1 MPIYE
6 YICDS
11 CNHQF
16 EIQQSMND
24 NALTEC
30 PQCSGKIRRVFGLNS
45 VIFKGSGF
53 YCNDLPHVLAAQQ
66 HPVPPHKLN
75 ISAFSTAW
83 SRSSSIS
90 MAW

>member
-53 YCNDLPHVLAAQQ
+53 YCNDS
-66 HPVPPHKLN
+66 KK
-75 ISAFSTAW
+75 
-83 SRSSSIS
+83 SSSDKAS
-90 MAW
+90 GESSSCASCAAASGTSS